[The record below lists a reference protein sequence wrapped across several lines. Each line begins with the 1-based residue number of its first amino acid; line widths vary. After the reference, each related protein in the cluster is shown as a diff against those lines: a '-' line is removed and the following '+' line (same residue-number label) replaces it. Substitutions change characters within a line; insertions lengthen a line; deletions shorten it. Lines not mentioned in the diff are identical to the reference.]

1 MGLRSYIQPA
11 NAIALTGANQVVHT
25 GDCILMGIS
34 IMDEAAG
41 SIKVQVYDGVDDT
54 GIHLL
59 QLNINSGHN
68 DHDWFGPN
76 GIKCNTGIYLKVYS
90 GTPEGAIFIS

>member
-1 MGLRSYIQPA
+1 MFRSYAQPA
-11 NAIALTGANQVVHT
+11 TAVELTGSSQVIHT
-25 GDCILMGIS
+25 GDCIFMGLS

-54 GIHLL
+54 GVHLL
-59 QLNINSGHN
+59 QLNINSGGN

-76 GIKCNTGIYLKVYS
+76 GIKCNTGVYLKVYS
-90 GTPEGAIFIS
+90 GTPEGACFII

>member
-1 MGLRSYIQPA
+1 MSKTAYLSPA
-11 NAIALTGANQVVHT
+11 VTTALTGSSQVIHT
-25 GDCILMGIS
+25 GACVFMGLS

-54 GIHLL
+54 GVHLL
-59 QLNINSGHN
+59 QLNINSGGN

-76 GIKCNTGIYLKVYS
+76 GIACTTGIYVKVYS
-90 GTPEGAIFIS
+90 GTPVGAVFHR